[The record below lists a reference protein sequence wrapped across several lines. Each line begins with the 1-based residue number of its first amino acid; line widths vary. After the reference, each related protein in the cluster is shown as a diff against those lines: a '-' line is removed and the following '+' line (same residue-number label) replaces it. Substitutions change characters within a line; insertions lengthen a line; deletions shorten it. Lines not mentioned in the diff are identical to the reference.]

1 MHVEIDWTAV
11 LVYGLPTWIAAM
23 GGAIAAVVSA
33 LNRRNSKT
41 PNGHTLGQ
49 LVEEAHG
56 IAQAN
61 ADKIDKIAPPAAS
74 PEHG

>member
-1 MHVEIDWTAV
+1 
-11 LVYGLPTWIAAM
+11 M

-41 PNGHTLGQ
+41 SNGHTLGQ

-56 IAQAN
+56 IAKSN
-61 ADKIDKIAPPAAS
+61 ADKLETIAPPEAPA
-74 PEHG
+74 PNG